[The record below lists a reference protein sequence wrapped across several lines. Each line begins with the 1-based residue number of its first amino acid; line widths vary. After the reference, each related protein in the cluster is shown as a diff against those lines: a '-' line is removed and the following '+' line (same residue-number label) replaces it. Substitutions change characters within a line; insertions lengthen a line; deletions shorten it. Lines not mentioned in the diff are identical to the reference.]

1 VLPTKAGL
9 PAHGHTIRTNPRYLI
24 LVDLRKRVWSKL
36 GWDKD
41 GLGKDPW
48 SGRLDH
54 HEMAQTQNA
63 ELEVGSEPADVPR
76 PDSMDQIQQVMETRV
91 QVLQQ
96 WRQGVFGMEMHW
108 IWCSGMNGMSLP
120 KGSSRPRYINP
131 HSCARPQPH

>member
-41 GLGKDPW
+41 GLERDPW

-54 HEMAQTQNA
+54 HKMVPISNA
-63 ELEVGSEPADVPR
+63 ELEVVSKSTDAPKPDTVDQDYKVEGENVPDTAMVESESLWDGDPLD
-76 PDSMDQIQQVMETRV
+76 MM
-91 QVLQQ
+91 Q
-96 WRQGVFGMEMHW
+96 WDEWDELTQGLFA
-108 IWCSGMNGMSLP
+108 S
-120 KGSSRPRYINP
+120 
-131 HSCARPQPH
+131 